1 MKILTALLATAAAM
15 TMSGTAFAQAGAT
28 PTYDCALFNECETA
42 APAVPDAAPATP
54 SSKGGRTSSTRGW
67 NLSRTLPPTG
77 AKPTATK
84 PIAGKPSA
92 AAVVNRPGAKG
103 AVPAPSRA
111 KPRLTPAAPS
121 QDMARVRLAQGITFV
136 SGSANLTPA
145 ATQNVDKLA
154 AAMLRPDKMT
164 TRFRIEG
171 HTDSVGGREANLEL
185 SKRRA
190 ASVSSYLVGKG
201 VDASRLDMIGHGFE
215 KTLAGFP
222 GTSAA
227 NRRVEAKPIN

>member
-1 MKILTALLATAAAM
+1 MKIMASLLATVAALSV
-15 TMSGTAFAQAGAT
+15 SGSAFAQTGAA
-28 PTYDCALFNECETA
+28 PTYDCALFNECGTTPPA
-42 APAVPDAAPATP
+42 APEAAPTTR
-54 SSKGGRTSSTRGW
+54 GGRTSNTRGW
-67 NLSRTLPPTG
+67 NLSRTLPSTG
-77 AKPTATK
+77 AKPATVKPATPAVVSRRPVVGATK
-84 PIAGKPSA
+84 
-92 AAVVNRPGAKG
+92 
-103 AVPAPSRA
+103 APPVMASRA
-111 KPRLTPAAPS
+111 KPRLTPAAPT

-190 ASVSSYLVGKG
+190 AAVSAYLAGKG
-201 VDASRLDMIGHGFE
+201 VDPSRLDVIGHGFDQ
-215 KTLAGFP
+215 TLPGLP